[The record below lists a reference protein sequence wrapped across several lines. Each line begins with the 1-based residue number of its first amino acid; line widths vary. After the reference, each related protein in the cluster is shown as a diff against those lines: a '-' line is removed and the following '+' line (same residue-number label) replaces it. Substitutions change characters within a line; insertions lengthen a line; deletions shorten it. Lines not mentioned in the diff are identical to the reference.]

1 MFSVKGKQKVIGQ
14 KIEEF
19 NDAYL
24 KARNKRLELDA
35 ILAEL
40 KRIFQSRGDILH
52 ARSLIKNPIIDSLYS
67 QLLGSEVELSGL
79 SKVYK
84 SKHPKMIQVRT
95 QIDKIRK
102 KLNEELQK
110 EIGDLKAERSVLL
123 AREKVLSKTIADFER
138 DSLETS
144 KKELQY
150 SILERNVETN
160 RKMYDNLLSRTKE
173 SNILGNAGVSNVRIT
188 EKATVPQVPVKPK
201 KALNLILSII
211 FGLMTGVGISFLWEY
226 LDRSLHTE
234 EDVQRYLD
242 LPVLSVIPIADGAER
257 KK

>member
-1 MFSVKGKQKVIGQ
+1 M
-14 KIEEF
+14 
-19 NDAYL
+19 
-24 KARNKRLELDA
+24 
-35 ILAEL
+35 
-40 KRIFQSRGDILH
+40 
-52 ARSLIKNPIIDSLYS
+52 
-67 QLLGSEVELSGL
+67 
-79 SKVYK
+79 
-84 SKHPKMIQVRT
+84 
-95 QIDKIRK
+95 
-102 KLNEELQK
+102 
-110 EIGDLKAERSVLL
+110 
-123 AREKVLSKTIADFER
+123 LSKTIADFER

-160 RKMYDNLLSRTKE
+160 RKIYDNLLSRTKE

-226 LDRSLHTE
+226 LDLSLHTE

-257 KK
+257 KKAYSS